1 MWPTKEQQ
9 FILALLRASLGYESW
24 EGVTSS
30 LSQNLDWEKIAA
42 MMSYHGIAPLLY
54 NALQQNKQIVFPQKV
69 TKCLARE
76 YIGNS
81 ALGLLFEK
89 ALKEIV
95 AHLGQN
101 ELSFAV
107 HKGLGLSALVY
118 PKPELRPCGGDFDL
132 LIKKEDYTRAKSL
145 LEEIGYCLLHP
156 VYEKYEMTHIGE
168 VKFVKPNEGK
178 KLIVELHVEF
188 NANPWAKVSGFDF
201 KGFWDN
207 LLWVHYNDFSIPCLP
222 VEANLFFLIL
232 HCAANHNFDRLMM
245 FCDIDLLIRK
255 YEAVIDWEH
264 IAMYARENHC
274 RKALYYCLAY
284 CRQLLRTPVPDSFL
298 ENLNPGFLST
308 LFLPTRLLLVR
319 DGLQPKSL
327 KKYMHVFLLDNPFL
341 FYKSVG
347 IFLRRGYSEY
357 LIKKKTGASFS

>member
-9 FILALLRASLGYESW
+9 LVLSFLRASLGYESW
-24 EGVTSS
+24 EGLTSA
-30 LSQNLDWEKIAA
+30 LAQTLNWKKVAGLA
-42 MMSYHGIAPLLY
+42 SYHGIAPLLH
-54 NALQQNKQIVFPQKV
+54 NALQRNKQIILPQKV
-69 TKCLARE
+69 TEYLARE
-76 YIGNS
+76 FFSNC
-81 ALGLLFEK
+81 ALGLLFGK
-89 ALKEIV
+89 ALKDIV
-95 AHLGQN
+95 THLGQN
-101 ELSFAV
+101 DLPFAV
-107 HKGLGLSALVY
+107 HKGLGISALVY
-118 PKPELRPCGGDFDL
+118 PEPELRPCGGDFDL
-132 LIKKEDYTRAKSL
+132 LIKKEDYARAKAL

-156 VYEKYEMTHIGE
+156 AYEQYELTYIGE
-168 VKFVKPNEGK
+168 VKFVKPNKGK

-207 LLWVHYNDFSIPCLP
+207 LLAVKYRDFYIPCLP

-255 YEAVIDWEH
+255 YENAIDWER
-264 IAMYARENHC
+264 IAIYAREKYC

-284 CRQLLRTPVPDSFL
+284 CRQLLETPVPGFFL
-298 ENLNPGFLST
+298 EKLNPGFFST
-308 LFLPTRLLLVR
+308 FFLPTRLLLVR

-347 IFLRRGYSEY
+347 IFLRRSYSEHV
-357 LIKKKTGASFS
+357 IKKKTGTSFS

>member
-1 MWPTKEQQ
+1 MWPTKEQR
-9 FILALLRASLGYESW
+9 FILSFLRASLGYESW
-24 EGVTSS
+24 EGVTSF
-30 LSQNLDWEKIAA
+30 LSQKLDWEKVAA

-54 NALQQNKQIVFPQKV
+54 NALQQNKQIVPPQKV
-69 TKCLARE
+69 MKSLARE
-76 YIGNS
+76 YINNS

-95 AHLGQN
+95 THLNQN
-101 ELSFAV
+101 ELPFAV
-107 HKGLGLSALVY
+107 HKGLGLAALVY
-118 PKPELRPCGGDFDL
+118 SKPELRPCGGDFDL
-132 LIKKEDYTRAKSL
+132 LIKKEDYARAKAL

-156 VYEKYEMTHIGE
+156 AYEQYEMTYIGE
-168 VKFVKPNEGK
+168 VKFVKPNGGK

-207 LLWVHYNDFSIPCLP
+207 LVPVKYNDFCIPCLP
-222 VEANLFFLIL
+222 VEANLLFLIL

-255 YEAVIDWEH
+255 YEDIIDWEH
-264 IAMYARENHC
+264 IATYARENHC

-284 CRQLLRTPVPDSFL
+284 CRQLLRTPVPGFFL
-298 ENLNPGFLST
+298 EKLNPGFFST
-308 LFLPTRLLLVR
+308 LLLPTRLLLVR

-327 KKYMHVFLLDNPFL
+327 KKYMHAFLLDNPFL
-341 FYKSVG
+341 FYKSVN
-347 IFLRRGYSEY
+347 IFLRRSYSEH

>member
-9 FILALLRASLGYESW
+9 FILFFLRASLGYESW
-24 EGVTSS
+24 EGTASS
-30 LSQNLDWEKIAA
+30 LSQNLDWEKVIT

-54 NALQQNKQIVFPQKV
+54 NALQHNKQTALPQEV
-69 TKCLARE
+69 AKCLARE

-95 AHLGQN
+95 THLNQN
-101 ELSFAV
+101 ELPFAV
-107 HKGLGLSALVY
+107 HKGLGIAALVY

-132 LIKKEDYTRAKSL
+132 LIKNEDYARAKVL
-145 LEEIGYCLLHP
+145 LEELGYCLLHP
-156 VYEKYEMTHIGE
+156 AYEQYEMAYIGE

-178 KLIVELHVEF
+178 NLIVELHVEF

-222 VEANLFFLIL
+222 AEANLFFLIL

-245 FCDIDLLIRK
+245 LCDIDLLIRK
-255 YEAVIDWEH
+255 YEEVIDWEQV
-264 IAMYARENHC
+264 ATYAREKHC
-274 RKALYYCLAY
+274 RKALYYCLTY
-284 CRQLLRTPVPDSFL
+284 CWQLLGTPVPGSFL
-298 ENLNPGFLST
+298 EKLNPGFFSNL
-308 LFLPTRLLLVR
+308 LLPTRLLLLR
-319 DGLQPKSL
+319 DRIQPKSL
-327 KKYMHVFLLDNPFL
+327 KKYMHVFLLDNPLL

-347 IFLRRGYSEY
+347 IFSRRSYSEH

>member
-9 FILALLRASLGYESW
+9 FILSFLRASLGYESW
-24 EGVTSS
+24 EGVTNT
-30 LSQNLDWEKIAA
+30 LSRNLNWKKVAA

-54 NALQQNKQIVFPQKV
+54 NALQHNTQINLPQEV
-69 TKCLARE
+69 TKCLSKEFISNA
-76 YIGNS
+76 

-89 ALKEIV
+89 GLKEI
-95 AHLGQN
+95 ANHLNQN
-101 ELSFAV
+101 ELPFAV
-107 HKGLGLSALVY
+107 HKGLGTAALLY

-132 LIKKEDYTRAKSL
+132 LIKKEGYVRAKAL
-145 LEEIGYCLLHP
+145 LEEIGYCLLNP
-156 VYEKYEMTHIGE
+156 AYEQYEMTYIGE
-168 VKFVKPNEGK
+168 VKLIKPTEGK
-178 KLIVELHVEF
+178 NLFVELHVEF

-201 KGFWDN
+201 KGFWNN
-207 LLWVHYNDFSIPCLP
+207 LLWVPYNDFSIPCLP

-264 IAMYARENHC
+264 IALYARENHC

-284 CRQLLRTPVPDSFL
+284 CRQLLGTPVPGFFL
-298 ENLNPGFLST
+298 EKLNPGFFSNL
-308 LFLPTRLLLVR
+308 LLPSRLLLVR
-319 DGLQPKSL
+319 DGLQSKTL

-347 IFLRRGYSEY
+347 IFLRRSFSEH